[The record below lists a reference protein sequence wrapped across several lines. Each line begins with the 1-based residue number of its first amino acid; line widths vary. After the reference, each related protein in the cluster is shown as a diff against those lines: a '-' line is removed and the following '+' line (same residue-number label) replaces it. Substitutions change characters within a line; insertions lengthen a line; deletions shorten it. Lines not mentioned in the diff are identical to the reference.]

1 MDSLKIVE
9 KLELCPIIS
18 AVHEPQFNDALSS
31 PCEIVFLLEGDVMTV
46 GQKIDV
52 AHKSGKLIFVHIDLM
67 KGIGKDKCGVQFL
80 ANLGVDGIISTRA
93 PLIKN
98 AKEIG
103 ILAVQRYFALDS
115 QGLESI
121 KEMIFSAKPDFVEI
135 MPGVIEKVIKK
146 FANEKTPVIAGGL
159 LETKA
164 EVTAAL
170 KSGALAVSTGKKD
183 LWYL

>member
-80 ANLGVDGIISTRA
+80 ANLGVDGIINLQKR
-93 PLIKN
+93 I
-98 AKEIG
+98 
-103 ILAVQRYFALDS
+103 
-115 QGLESI
+115 
-121 KEMIFSAKPDFVEI
+121 
-135 MPGVIEKVIKK
+135 
-146 FANEKTPVIAGGL
+146 
-159 LETKA
+159 
-164 EVTAAL
+164 
-170 KSGALAVSTGKKD
+170 
-183 LWYL
+183 